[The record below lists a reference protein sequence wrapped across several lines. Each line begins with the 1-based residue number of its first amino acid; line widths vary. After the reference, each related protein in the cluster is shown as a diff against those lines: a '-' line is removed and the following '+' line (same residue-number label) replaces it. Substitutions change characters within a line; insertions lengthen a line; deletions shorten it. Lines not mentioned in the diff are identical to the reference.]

1 MNGGAA
7 DASSPPTYHQRAIAA
22 LLDGI
27 IATALASL
35 VPGAP
40 LLGGLVMGVYLVGR
54 DGLTVGRLQYGS
66 LGKYVMGLRLVPLG
80 DRPLTMITSVHRNW
94 MLGVFAFSGLLSL
107 VPIVGSP
114 LAALLSS
121 VGLVLI
127 LYEIYTL
134 FVDAEGRRWGDRAGR
149 TRVVAHGDGLL

>member
-35 VPGAP
+35 MPGAP
-40 LLGGLVMGVYLVGR
+40 LLGGLVMGAYLVGR
-54 DGLTVGRLQYGS
+54 DGLTVGPLQYCS
-66 LGKYVMGLRLVPLG
+66 LGKYVMGLRLVSLG

-94 MLGVFAFSGLLSL
+94 MLGVLAFSGLLSV
-107 VPIVGSP
+107 VPIVGSI

-121 VGLVLI
+121 VGLVFI
-127 LYEIYTL
+127 VYEIYNI
-134 FVDAEGRRWGDRAGR
+134 FADVEGRRWGDRVGR
-149 TRVVAHGDGLL
+149 TRVVAHGDGML